1 MLARPQRSPPG
12 THAPSPLSP
21 YAAGVAG
28 RVEVEEVEVDGED
41 VHVPHTVHTIRLG
54 QGPPLVLV
62 HGFAAAVGHW
72 AWYVCTFPSCP
83 RSNAPVP
90 SPVGPLSEPT
100 NQPLFLVVCVCVCVC
115 VCRNSNLDELA
126 KHHTV
131 YAIDLVGFGRSSR
144 PAFTPEVRHATC
156 GHLCV
161 CVWARRA
168 TNPGLGWSVMG
179 VR

>member
-1 MLARPQRSPPG
+1 
-12 THAPSPLSP
+12 
-21 YAAGVAG
+21 VAG
-28 RVEVEEVEVDGED
+28 RVEVEEVEVGGED

-72 AWYVCTFPSCP
+72 AWYVCT
-83 RSNAPVP
+83 P
-90 SPVGPLSEPT
+90 SPPWSAFQCAPSLSCWPLVSAHKPT
-100 NQPLFLVVCVCVCVC
+100 SFSCVSCVYR

-144 PAFTPEVRHATC
+144 PAFTPEVRHATRC
-156 GHLCV
+156 VVCV
-161 CVWARRA
+161 CVCVVGA
-168 TNPGLGWSVMG
+168 THG
-179 VR
+179 